1 MGRSDLFAS
10 RKNSRRSYL
19 LRPAYSEAT
28 YTTPEHRGGA
38 RPALFPLPRNPRNNR
53 ARMTFCSL
61 IHKRIAAFA
70 YVLLVTTAACEPG
83 AGKVVYVGG
92 TLWNGT
98 GVPPILDAVVI
109 VADGHIEAAG
119 PPDVVTI
126 PRGAEVRRVDGR
138 WLIPG
143 LIDAHAHVE
152 RWMMPAL
159 LTHGVTT
166 VRGAGGELD
175 SVVALRDDALLG
187 STLAPRLF
195 ISGAA
200 IDAAPATPP
209 DVGVSNATD
218 GRRAIDQL
226 VLVDATQAIISP
238 KITEALFGPLA
249 DEAKSLLL
257 PIAGNLGRIDAIT
270 AAGAGVMAI
279 EHLSGIV
286 EASVTNPS
294 AYFRAHSNLA
304 AGRKMVMQG
313 WTTLDSARIDRTARA
328 LADAGVVIIPT
339 LHYLEVFSRLRD
351 QRYIDSL
358 DLPPVPEAIRNGW
371 DIARLV
377 RAARMTGRD
386 FTTFRRARPR
396 QNLFVRRF
404 RAAGGVIAAGSNAPQ
419 MLMAPG
425 AALHAEMAQL
435 ADAGLTPKDALLAAT
450 RDAARLLGVDSI
462 GTIEAGSVA
471 DFIVLT
477 ADPLDDITNTTAIE
491 FIVFKGERYYPE
503 DFGQ

>member
-1 MGRSDLFAS
+1 
-10 RKNSRRSYL
+10 
-19 LRPAYSEAT
+19 
-28 YTTPEHRGGA
+28 
-38 RPALFPLPRNPRNNR
+38 
-53 ARMTFCSL
+53 
-61 IHKRIAAFA
+61 
-70 YVLLVTTAACEPG
+70 
-83 AGKVVYVGG
+83 
-92 TLWNGT
+92 
-98 GVPPILDAVVI
+98 
-109 VADGHIEAAG
+109 
-119 PPDVVTI
+119 
-126 PRGAEVRRVDGR
+126 
-138 WLIPG
+138 
-143 LIDAHAHVE
+143 
-152 RWMMPAL
+152 
-159 LTHGVTT
+159 
-166 VRGAGGELD
+166 
-175 SVVALRDDALLG
+175 
-187 STLAPRLF
+187 
-195 ISGAA
+195 
-200 IDAAPATPP
+200 
-209 DVGVSNATD
+209 
-218 GRRAIDQL
+218 
-226 VLVDATQAIISP
+226 
-238 KITEALFGPLA
+238 
-249 DEAKSLLL
+249 
-257 PIAGNLGRIDAIT
+257 
-270 AAGAGVMAI
+270 
-279 EHLSGIV
+279 
-286 EASVTNPS
+286 
-294 AYFRAHSNLA
+294 
-304 AGRKMVMQG
+304 MQG